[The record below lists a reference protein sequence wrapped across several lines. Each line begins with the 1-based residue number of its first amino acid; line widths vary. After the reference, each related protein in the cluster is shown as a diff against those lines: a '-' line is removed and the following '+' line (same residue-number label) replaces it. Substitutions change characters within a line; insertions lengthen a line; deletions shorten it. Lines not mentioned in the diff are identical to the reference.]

1 MQKNISVAVDHL
13 IELRWLGQ
21 KPGRN
26 KMLLNGPVQ
35 LDKDKHLCLLPT
47 HFYVVCLCLH
57 TVHQN
62 NRIAL
67 CIVHH
72 SLLRLQHFNLLWPIW
87 SNLGSSGANKKYA
100 QAVYWL
106 SKMFYSVFNFHVVS
120 KCQFSKPL
128 ASGDIGALSALDG
141 DLFAAFW
148 ILPFLLLA
156 TWIRAA
162 SKRRRDRSGFE
173 DVSWLMYGYVKTLD
187 LKCFD
192 FFHFGPTANLVLDR
206 L

>member
-1 MQKNISVAVDHL
+1 
-13 IELRWLGQ
+13 
-21 KPGRN
+21 
-26 KMLLNGPVQ
+26 
-35 LDKDKHLCLLPT
+35 
-47 HFYVVCLCLH
+47 
-57 TVHQN
+57 
-62 NRIAL
+62 
-67 CIVHH
+67 
-72 SLLRLQHFNLLWPIW
+72 
-87 SNLGSSGANKKYA
+87 
-100 QAVYWL
+100 
-106 SKMFYSVFNFHVVS
+106 MFYSVFNFHVVS

-141 DLFAAFW
+141 DVFAAFW